1 MKKHGEWRNKKVD
14 EGLVDCRSKL
24 FKIQSSKSVLFFFLL
39 IFQRMGKYDG
49 NTIWPLVQKTIFMLK
64 ASIIIQKFHHSL
76 RSWAFSAKLTKLRM

>member
-14 EGLVDCRSKL
+14 EGLVDCISKL
-24 FKIQSSKSVLFFFLL
+24 FKIQRSKSVLFFFLPYL
-39 IFQRMGKYDG
+39 PKIGQYDG

-64 ASIIIQKFHHSL
+64 ASIIIQEFHHSL